1 MKKIAVI
8 GSGIS
13 GTSAAYYLN
22 KLGYNVSLFESGS
35 YFGGHTNTIDVEV
48 DGLRIPVDTGFLVH
62 NDRTYPNLIDFFNEL
77 RIETFPSEMS
87 FSVMR
92 KSDGI
97 TWAGSNLLTIFA
109 QYRNL
114 FSLRFHK
121 FLREV
126 LRFNK
131 FSRNYLSECEGK
143 LELTLEDLL
152 MEKNYSKDFKK
163 WYLLPMGGCIWSCP
177 NK

>member
-8 GSGIS
+8 GTGIS
-13 GTSAAYYLN
+13 GISAAYYLN
-22 KLGYNVSLFESGS
+22 KLNYDVAVYESND

-62 NDRTYPNLIDFFNEL
+62 NDRTYPNLIDFFKEL

-92 KSDGI
+92 KTDGI

-109 QYRNL
+109 QFRNL

-121 FLREV
+121 FLKEINE
-126 LRFNK
+126 F
-131 FSRNYLSECEGK
+131 LS
-143 LELTLEDLL
+143 L
-152 MEKNYSKDFKK
+152 M
-163 WYLLPMGGCIWSCP
+163 IR
-177 NK
+177 

>member
-13 GTSAAYYLN
+13 GISAAYYLN
-22 KLGYNVSLFESGS
+22 KLKYDVAIYESND
-35 YFGGHTNTIDVEV
+35 YFGGHTNTQELEIDGVKAT
-48 DGLRIPVDTGFLVH
+48 VDTGFLVH

-109 QYRNL
+109 QYKNL
-114 FSLRFHK
+114 FSFRFH
-121 FLREV
+121 
-126 LRFNK
+126 
-131 FSRNYLSECEGK
+131 
-143 LELTLEDLL
+143 
-152 MEKNYSKDFKK
+152 
-163 WYLLPMGGCIWSCP
+163 
-177 NK
+177 